1 MDDLTP
7 EKVEEIAPPR
17 DLRAELF
24 QDLSTRF
31 TAALESDGSLPA
43 AAQKTLAELIDA
55 EAPTAAQ
62 IIGAASKSDPEEEEA
77 TSE

>member
-1 MDDLTP
+1 MDDPTP
-7 EKVEEIAPPR
+7 EEAEELAPPR
-17 DLRAELF
+17 DLRAQLF

-43 AAQKTLAELIDA
+43 AAQKALVELIDS

-77 TSE
+77 PSE